1 MYSHIGKWC
10 TDSYYSFVGLATGE
24 IIDNPTGPN
33 CTDAVIIIDPQIQ
46 TVRPPNPNRETPN
59 PKS

>member
-1 MYSHIGKWC
+1 MYSHMGKWC
-10 TDSYYSFVGLATGE
+10 TDSYYNFIGIAGE

-46 TVRPPNPNRETPN
+46 TVRSPNPNSETSK
-59 PKS
+59 PKP

>member
-1 MYSHIGKWC
+1 MGKWC
-10 TDSYYSFVGLATGE
+10 TDSYYNFIGIAGE

-46 TVRPPNPNRETPN
+46 TVRSPNPNSETSK
-59 PKS
+59 PKP